1 MSGTHRNLV
10 KVSIPCYPPA
20 THTRIS
26 ITTILKPP
34 GNCKQH
40 GSM

>member
-10 KVSIPCYPPA
+10 KVSIPCYPPPPA

-26 ITTILKPP
+26 ITTIFKTT
-34 GNCKQH
+34 K
-40 GSM
+40 